1 MSNKLLGIF
10 DEPSG
15 GGRGTKKRS
24 RANNEQKTNNNN
36 KDEEESE
43 NDNQKASVIIVSIVE
58 NRAREICISKMD
70 THNVSYSLFQLLK
83 IYKIPTTYSSFATPY
98 LSVACYNILHLLCI
112 FSSLCVYVLGI
123 NATSLFDH
131 R

>member
-24 RANNEQKTNNNN
+24 RVTNNNN
-36 KDEEESE
+36 KDEEELE
-43 NDNQKASVIIVSIVE
+43 NENQKGSVVIVSIVE

-70 THNVSYSLFQLLK
+70 THNVSYFLFLLLK
-83 IYKIPTTYSSFATPY
+83 I
-98 LSVACYNILHLLCI
+98 
-112 FSSLCVYVLGI
+112 
-123 NATSLFDH
+123 
-131 R
+131 

>member
-24 RANNEQKTNNNN
+24 RVNNEQKTNSNNN
-36 KDEEESE
+36 KDEEEFE
-43 NDNQKASVIIVSIVE
+43 NENQKGSVIVSIVE

-70 THNVSYSLFQLLK
+70 THNVS
-83 IYKIPTTYSSFATPY
+83 
-98 LSVACYNILHLLCI
+98 
-112 FSSLCVYVLGI
+112 
-123 NATSLFDH
+123 
-131 R
+131 